1 MRLITHNMLKCN
13 VKGVENGYPLVI
25 QAEEVTEVE
34 ADNPFDLDFMRGL
47 LKKINMKGL
56 RSAIRDLQL
65 DSIDELSSGT
75 DGDVDLEALLT
86 NVSALENIHHL
97 LFEINVETAKLICP
111 ETGREFN
118 VNDGIPNMLLHEDEI

>member
-1 MRLITHNMLKCN
+1 MLKCN

-34 ADNPFDLDFMRGL
+34 DNPFDLDFMRGL

-65 DSIDELSSGT
+65 DSIDELSSDT

>member
-1 MRLITHNMLKCN
+1 MLKCN

-65 DSIDELSSGT
+65 DSIDELSSDT

>member
-1 MRLITHNMLKCN
+1 M
-13 VKGVENGYPLVI
+13 ENGYPLVI

-65 DSIDELSSGT
+65 DSIDELSSDT

>member
-1 MRLITHNMLKCN
+1 MLKCN